1 MSLCAEMFALILS
14 DLGENISTACFPW
27 MGPLFLFLFFRL
39 VARAFWSLCLHAVG
53 PAACGLG
60 GSSIVVG
67 LVLNCVVSVVVICV
81 GFFCWCP
88 LIVYQESS

>member
-1 MSLCAEMFALILS
+1 MFSLDGTSVLVS
-14 DLGENISTACFPW
+14 
-27 MGPLFLFLFFRL
+27 FFRL

-81 GFFCWCP
+81 VFFVGAP
-88 LIVYQESS
+88 